1 MQKPQEFILSQP
13 SEHLVLLPV
22 EDPQAE
28 VKATSPPNT
37 TSFQCTGIKLKIRF
51 SIQTAIYPNY
61 VKIVT
66 ALHFIHI

>member
-28 VKATSPPNT
+28 VKATSPPQYNQ
-37 TSFQCTGIKLKIRF
+37 FPMYR
-51 SIQTAIYPNY
+51 N
-61 VKIVT
+61 
-66 ALHFIHI
+66 